1 MGEIIRRLIRIRL
14 TLGLDLDTITLMTSS
29 RCGDSGAI
37 GRNSTI
43 HFRCLVPGLGPA
55 RSSGGGRRSK
65 RRRRRLGLGSRLGLG
80 LWLWRLLSFSEEIVT
95 SPLQYIP
102 HMEAYHSS

>member
-1 MGEIIRRLIRIRL
+1 MGEVIRRLIRIRL
-14 TLGLDLDTITLMTSS
+14 TLGLDLDTITQMTSS
-29 RCGDSGAI
+29 RCGDSGGI

-55 RSSGGGRRSK
+55 RSSGGGMRDK
-65 RRRRRLGLGSRLGLG
+65 RRRLRLRLG
-80 LWLWRLLSFSEEIVT
+80 LWRLLSFSEEIVT